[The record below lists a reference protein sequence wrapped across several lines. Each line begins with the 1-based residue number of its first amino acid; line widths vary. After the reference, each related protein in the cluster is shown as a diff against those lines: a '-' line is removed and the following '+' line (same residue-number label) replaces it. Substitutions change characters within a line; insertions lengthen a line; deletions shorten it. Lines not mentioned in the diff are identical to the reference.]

1 MRSDQWRDRLGPWLL
16 PILALAALGISAG
29 ALYQLMVRFGW
40 TEWQAALLP
49 TCVDLLAL
57 YGVYLW
63 LSNTHGGEAWRFGR
77 KVAYAAL
84 IVSLAGN
91 ALEHGL
97 SATGWYTAG
106 TVLFGSVPPVALF
119 VMVHAYF
126 KVRTTRPKPKLST
139 PLQEPATTNPG
150 AAVTGVSRNPTR
162 KATVTTEK
170 TTPGS
175 VTNRAGK
182 PVDPVPEYVQ
192 VINDYMTAHG
202 KEPTRS
208 VFTELIRA
216 RGGSMNNLKFQ
227 ASRYAVRAATQNGHK
242 AP

>member
-106 TVLFGSVPPVALF
+106 TVLFGSVPPIALF

-139 PLQEPATTNPG
+139 PLQEPATPNPG
-150 AAVTGVSRNPTR
+150 ASVTGVSRNPAPTRHVVTR
-162 KATVTTEK
+162 KGSRPLPVPAPEAVEAFTEHM
-170 TTPGS
+170 TRT
-175 VTNRAGK
+175 GK
-182 PVDPVPEYVQ
+182 P
-192 VINDYMTAHG
+192 
-202 KEPTRS
+202 PTRKIWDE
-208 VFTELIRA
+208 TINQQWPKHNRY
-216 RGGSMNNLKFQ
+216 FQ
-227 ASRYAVRAATQNGHK
+227 AVRTQSLAASNGHH
-242 AP
+242 A